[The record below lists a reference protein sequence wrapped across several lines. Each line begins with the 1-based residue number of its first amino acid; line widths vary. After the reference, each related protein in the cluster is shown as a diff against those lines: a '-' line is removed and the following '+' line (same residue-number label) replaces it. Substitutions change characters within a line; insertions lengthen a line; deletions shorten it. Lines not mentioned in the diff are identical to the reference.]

1 MSSSYKGCIFPE
13 GLLYDLEYHVWVK
26 FEGGVAVVGATAPG
40 QAYAGEI
47 IFIKIKDKGTTLERG
62 AIAATVESAKYM
74 GPMRTPLSGTI
85 TEVNEEVKNQPSL
98 VNHAPYDNW
107 VFKISPT
114 KLDSERGLLLDT
126 RSASEKYR
134 SIIDEWGIQCG

>member
-1 MSSSYKGCIFPE
+1 M
-13 GLLYDLEYHVWVK
+13 LYDLEYHVWVK
-26 FEGGVAVVGATAPG
+26 FGGGLAVVGATAPG

-85 TEVNEEVKNQPSL
+85 VEVNEEVKSQPSL
-98 VNHAPYDNW
+98 VNQAPYDNW
-107 VFKISPT
+107 VFKLNPT
-114 KLDSERGLLLDT
+114 KLDAERPLLVDS
-126 RSASEKYR
+126 RIAADRYR
-134 SIIDEWGIQCG
+134 SIIDEWGIECT